1 VLGFEDEVWW
11 SRLAPP
17 ALHTWAEADQPLR
30 LVEQAVAKDDPDPKA
45 LACYGL
51 LLRSA
56 APTGGWEEHAWLRFV
71 AGRPVSA
78 RTIEFLAWSCAKLAA
93 AGKEALLL
101 VWDNAPWHV
110 SRAVRA
116 WIRAHN
122 RQVKRTGQGVRI
134 INCYLPI
141 KSPWLNPIEPKW
153 VHGKRRVVEPTRLL
167 PAAELRARVCAA
179 FDCPEEDL
187 LGLPGPLATHPV
199 IPEEVA

>member
-1 VLGFEDEVWW
+1 MAASHPTWVLGFQDEVWW
-11 SRLAPP
+11 SRLAQP
-17 ALHTWAEADQPLR
+17 ALHSWAEGDRPLR

-56 APTGGWEEHAWLRFV
+56 TEAGGWHEETWLRFV
-71 AGRPVSA
+71 DGRPVSA
-78 RTIEFLAWSCAKLAA
+78 VTTAYLAWCCDRLQA

-110 SRAVRA
+110 SHHVRT

-122 RQVKRTGQGVRI
+122 RRVKWSGRGVRI

-153 VHGKRRVVEPTRLL
+153 VHGKRRVAEPTRLL
-167 PAAELRARVCAA
+167 SADELIDRVYAA
-179 FDCPEEDL
+179 FDCDH
-187 LGLPGPLATHPV
+187 HPALV
-199 IPEEVA
+199 IPAKAA